1 MSTELNAHT
10 YSSFGADGLLLRMF
24 IPVGGSMDQHI
35 WVIDKDAGGTV
46 TSKRDMAVRYVPLT
60 NAPT

>member
-1 MSTELNAHT
+1 
-10 YSSFGADGLLLRMF
+10 
-24 IPVGGSMDQHI
+24 MDQHI